1 MLNEL
6 MLYRPLSEEVKDDE
20 IETLYNEKEGDE
32 LKIDI
37 VKSQVMEFLEG
48 VTEAR
53 FHAEQ
58 LKKELDIDLDE
69 IAATQLDPQGLQDNE
84 QCDLDGADA
93 HEDYEHL
100 DPDMLTI
107 PNDEKDDNMKSK
119 SLFREIDIPN
129 NDELKQ
135 RIRSLDP
142 YQREVVNTAIK
153 YARQIV
159 KSRKPPNRYPKGPL
173 IRGPPQSL

>member
-1 MLNEL
+1 

-53 FHAEQ
+53 YHAEQ

-69 IAATQLDPQGLQDNE
+69 IAATRLDPQGLQDNE
-84 QCDLDGADA
+84 QCDLEGADA
-93 HEDYEHL
+93 HEDYQHL
-100 DPDMLTI
+100 DPDG
-107 PNDEKDDNMKSK
+107 
-119 SLFREIDIPN
+119 
-129 NDELKQ
+129 LKGHNC
-135 RIRSLDP
+135 P
-142 YQREVVNTAIK
+142 EVGNWIK
-153 YARQIV
+153 MFLNKRQE
-159 KSRKPPNRYPKGPL
+159 NWTNG
-173 IRGPPQSL
+173 RGK